1 MVQKKYLILDKY
13 LSVFA
18 IHFADIFDALGR
30 PFWSENASKMVAK
43 SCKNISCFHHLFP
56 TRFSANFGHE
66 IVSASALIR
75 IRFGLGVFI
84 SNPVHLRFR
93 CASVPLTFASVPVRF
108 ALVPPRSR
116 WRSLRLSFA
125 LLQVRFG
132 SASLP
137 LAFASVSVR
146 FALVPLRSRWCSR
159 RFPFV
164 FA

>member
-1 MVQKKYLILDKY
+1 MPWGARFGPKMHRK
-13 LSVFA
+13 
-18 IHFADIFDALGR
+18 
-30 PFWSENASKMVAK
+30 WSPNLA
-43 SCKNISCFHHLFP
+43 KNISCFHHLFP

-66 IVSASALIR
+66 VVSASALVRLCFGPGGVRIGSPFASLR
-75 IRFGLGVFI
+75 IRFGLGAFI
-84 SNPVHLRFR
+84 SSPLHRRFR